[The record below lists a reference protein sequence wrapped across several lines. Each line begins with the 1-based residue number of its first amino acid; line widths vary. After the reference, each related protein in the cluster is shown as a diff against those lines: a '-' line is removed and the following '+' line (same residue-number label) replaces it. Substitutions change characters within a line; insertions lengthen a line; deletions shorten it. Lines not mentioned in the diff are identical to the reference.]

1 MVKTIT
7 NALTETRDLNFDAS
21 KYPIGEDVLTILDD
35 SGDEY
40 FAASIWVNNHDF
52 EKQAPKDN
60 FFELQVARVIC
71 DPDGDNMEVT
81 DVLYECELPVFYL
94 KDASDNDIIDRARH
108 ALADFEE

>member
-1 MVKTIT
+1 MFKTIT
-7 NALTETRDLNFDAS
+7 NRLSDARALNFKAS
-21 KYPIGEDVLTILDD
+21 AYALGEDLLTILYD

-52 EKQAPKDN
+52 DKQAPKDN

-81 DVLYECELPVFYL
+81 DILYEYELPVFF
-94 KDASDNDIIDRARH
+94 KDDSDSEIIDRARH

>member
-1 MVKTIT
+1 MFKTIT
-7 NALTETRDLNFDAS
+7 NTLLEARDLNFDAS
-21 KYPIGEDVLTILDD
+21 KYPIGEDILVILDD

-81 DVLYECELPVFYL
+81 EVLYEYELPVFF
-94 KDASDNDIIDRARH
+94 KDDSDSEIIDRACH